1 MTHDVEH
8 ALINLFRRY
17 LFPYRLL
24 PITFLR
30 LVVFY
35 LELFLFS
42 HVVLWKRP
50 ELRPNFTTCILF
62 SLYKIAGQ
70 GFRMFALL
78 NNVLHYTTWRPK
90 NKKIKE
96 RFEKYADLPPV
107 PHRPNP
113 DWYEIL

>member
-1 MTHDVEH
+1 M
-8 ALINLFRRY
+8 NLFRRY
-17 LFPYRLL
+17 LFPTPLL

>member
-1 MTHDVEH
+1 
-8 ALINLFRRY
+8 
-17 LFPYRLL
+17 
-24 PITFLR
+24 
-30 LVVFY
+30 
-35 LELFLFS
+35 
-42 HVVLWKRP
+42 
-50 ELRPNFTTCILF
+50 
-62 SLYKIAGQ
+62 
-70 GFRMFALL
+70 MFALL